1 MLFHNFFNIKWYFLS
16 MNKSVLIVLS
26 LLILMLIASFTEAG
40 HKGTPYGDFCD
51 KCGKYGVCKDFI
63 SVEESGEAV
72 KSYFDD
78 TEIDIGNVQGKGRF
92 LKIELIK
99 DEELYDV
106 ILFDRKTGRIRS
118 TY

>member
-1 MLFHNFFNIKWYFLS
+1 
-16 MNKSVLIVLS
+16 MNKLVLIIIS
-26 LLILMLIASFTEAG
+26 LFALVLIASFTEAG
-40 HKGTPYGDFCD
+40 HRGTPYGDFCD
-51 KCGKYGVCKDFI
+51 KCGKYGVCKNFLT
-63 SVEESGEAV
+63 VEESSEAV

-78 TEIDIGNVQGKGRF
+78 KEIDIGNVRGKGRF